1 MIKIHGVVGGW
12 EVDPDE
18 IVSQIESQSGDIEI
32 SLDSVGGSVLA
43 GIQIANAIR
52 DYQGGSVTVTG
63 GAIVASIATYIAMQA
78 DKFVIRDNTTFM
90 IHNAWLPAAGDF
102 RELRKAADISEGLSG
117 IIAKSYTSKTSYKEE
132 EIKNMMNEETYLY
145 GDEIKNGGF
154 ADEIKKTENELNK
167 SEAMALTMESL
178 KACNSAIIENEVVS
192 FEAVAKLL
200 PKKDDSEIQQEA
212 VEVIDTKAQLKRQ
225 IRLKLTQGK

>member
-18 IVSQIESQSGDIEI
+18 VIEQIESQTGDIEI

-43 GIQIANAIR
+43 GIQIGNAIR
-52 DYQGGSVTVTG
+52 DHIEKGNAVNIIGGSV
-63 GAIVASIATYIAMQA
+63 VASIATYIAMQA
-78 DKFVIRDNTTFM
+78 TKFTVRDNTTFM
-90 IHNAWLPAAGDF
+90 IHNAWLPVAGDF
-102 RELRKAADISEGLSG
+102 NVLRKAADLSEGLSS
-117 IIAKSYTSKTSYKEE
+117 IIAKSYTAKTSFTDE
-132 EIKNMMNEETYLY
+132 EIKAQMNEETYLY

-178 KACNSAIIENEVVS
+178 KACNNAIIENEVVS

-200 PKKDDSEIQQEA
+200 PKKDDSEIQTEA
-212 VEVIDTKAQLKRQ
+212 AEVIDTNAQLKRR
-225 IRLKLTQGK
+225 ISLKLK